1 MFHIL
6 CFRCRGCARPS
17 PVWLLLFWLAVLR
30 ADPLPLSPGGEALS
44 LAPYLEVIADPDQR
58 MTLEQARDVAD
69 YAPRRPVPGTPT
81 STYWLRLAVSNPSAR
96 VAEWRLVVV
105 RPDLDEVDFMVVSAA
120 GVLLTQAQA
129 GCSRPFA
136 QHALR
141 YHLPVFAFD
150 LPAHSTRLLY
160 LRLHGR
166 GPLAV
171 PLTLLLPETVAE
183 QLTWDGLV
191 PGLICGTLAIVALIL
206 AALVMRWR
214 QGERSVLVVA
224 AAVLALCISAAT
236 LILVNLEVVP
246 PVAFSVYLLHLGAV
260 LFMLFISLAQ
270 VQQIHRLRRQAQT
283 AGDQLQEERS
293 LLERRVAERT
303 RALAEDHARTAAAS
317 RAKDEFLANVSHE
330 LRTPLNSVLGYA
342 QLLLREDL
350 SYQARRHLRAI
361 GAAGHTL
368 LHLVEDVLDLVRIE
382 TGQLDL
388 AARPTDLRQLAW
400 ELEQLLSG
408 QAAGKDLAL
417 VVTVAPEVPALVQVD
432 PDRLR
437 QILLNLLGNAV
448 KFTAVGRVSLILCAR
463 REAADAWRIE
473 ALVSDTG
480 PGIAPELTE
489 RVFERFA
496 RGSEERRTVTPGSG
510 LGLAI
515 SRRLARA
522 MGGDI
527 RLESIPGRGSRF
539 TLVLP
544 SVPGAADPG
553 PGAATAVLDAVRFV
567 PGDVLAV
574 DDDPLSR
581 RLLIELL
588 GKAGLRVAAAAD
600 GPEALALVRR
610 HRPLLVLMD
619 LHMPGLDGFATAGA
633 MRADPVLA
641 AIPLIA
647 LTAMAD
653 AETLRRL
660 PGPFDGH
667 LFKPWN
673 YQSLLHLLARFL
685 PTVASEHAQQPDA
698 PPAPPPLP
706 RPRTPIT
713 LEPGDWAQWLRLGDN
728 ASINEIAAFGRRLAW
743 VGRECDDPAVH
754 KLGVQL
760 HEQAESFELRS
771 MQATLRHLEDHVCP
785 RVPGAR

>member
-1 MFHIL
+1 M
-6 CFRCRGCARPS
+6 
-17 PVWLLLFWLAVLR
+17 LLFWLAVLK
-30 ADPLPLSPGGEALS
+30 ADPLPLSPGSDGLS
-44 LAPYLEVIADPDQR
+44 LAPYLDVIADPDQR
-58 MTLEQARDVAD
+58 MTLEQVRDAANS
-69 YAPRRPVPGTPT
+69 APGRPVPGTPT
-81 STYWLRLAVSNPSAR
+81 STYWLCLAVSNPSAR

-105 RPDLDEVDFMVVSAA
+105 QPDLDEVDFMVVSAA

-129 GCSRPFA
+129 GRSRPFA
-136 QHALR
+136 QRALR
-141 YHLPVFAFD
+141 YRLPVFAFE

-160 LRLHGR
+160 LRLQGR

-171 PLTLLLPETVAE
+171 PLTLLLPETLAE
-183 QLTWDGLV
+183 QLTRDNLV
-191 PGLICGTLAIVALIL
+191 PGLICGTLAIVALI
-206 AALVMRWR
+206 
-214 QGERSVLVVA
+214 
-224 AAVLALCISAAT
+224 
-236 LILVNLEVVP
+236 
-246 PVAFSVYLLHLGAV
+246 
-260 LFMLFISLAQ
+260 FMLFISLTQ
-270 VQQIHRLRRQAQT
+270 VQQIHRLRRQVQT
-283 AGDQLQEERS
+283 AGHQLQEERS

-303 RALAEDHARTAAAS
+303 RALAADNARTAAAS
-317 RAKDEFLANVSHE
+317 RAKDEFLANVNHE
-330 LRTPLNSVLGYA
+330 LRTPLNSVIGYA
-342 QLLLREDL
+342 QLLLQEDL

-368 LHLVEDVLDLVRIE
+368 LHLVENVLDLVRIE

-388 AARPTDLRQLAW
+388 AARPTNLRQLAW
-400 ELEQLLSG
+400 ELEQVLSG

-417 VVTVAPEVPALVQVD
+417 VVTVAPEVPALVQLD
-432 PDRLR
+432 PERLR

-527 RLESIPGRGSRF
+527 HLESILGHGSRF

-553 PGAATAVLDAVRFV
+553 AGTVVLGAVRFA

-581 RLLIELL
+581 RLLIEQL

-619 LHMPGLDGFATAGA
+619 LHMPRLDGFATAWT

-667 LFKPWN
+667 LFKPWD
-673 YQSLLHLLARFL
+673 YQRLLHLLARFL
-685 PTVASEHAQQPDA
+685 PTAESDRAS
-698 PPAPPPLP
+698 PPSAPLP
-706 RPRTPIT
+706 RPRTSIM
-713 LEPGDWAQWLRLGDN
+713 LEPGDWTQWSRLADD

-743 VGRECDDPAVH
+743 VGRELDDPALH
-754 KLGVQL
+754 LLGERL
-760 HEQAESFELRS
+760 REQAESFELTS
-771 MQATLRHLEDHVCP
+771 MQATLRHLANHVCP